1 MPKPRRI
8 KRLLVAN
15 RGEIALRVIRTCREM
30 SIEPDALYSDADR
43 NALHIVQA
51 RSSYRLPGNTPQE
64 TYLNIPLI
72 VDICKRNHIDAVHP
86 GYGFLAENADF
97 AKALED
103 ENIIFVGPTSKCI
116 HDFGDKLIAKNMA
129 EKAGVRGVPGTLK
142 PVSKMEDGL
151 KALDEI
157 RLPVIIKAAA
167 GGGGRGMR
175 VVRDKDDFARAF
187 HSAQSESMGAFASD
201 KVFLEK
207 YIEEPRHIE
216 VQIMGDTHGNIVHFG
231 ERECSIQ
238 RRHQKLLEEAPSAVV
253 TEEMRHSLGEAAVKV
268 AKSGNYAGA
277 GTVEFLMD
285 RSGEFYFIEM
295 NTRLQVEHPVT
306 EQVTGT
312 DLVREQILV
321 AEGRKQSFKQKDI
334 VVRGHSIETRIN
346 AEDPL
351 RDFLPALGRIN
362 RYIPPMGNGVRLDS
376 SAYEGYTIPMHYDSL
391 VGKLITYGSDRLTAI
406 RKMQRALRE
415 FIITGVKTTIPFH
428 IYVMSHPDFVS
439 GKFSTSFVDRNFTP
453 EKIKEFITGK
463 GAEEDMRDVA
473 IASALIAY
481 LARERAHPDTQA
493 AAPQSA
499 RPDAWVTRARSNR

>member
-1 MPKPRRI
+1 MPRAKRI

-30 SIEPDALYSDADR
+30 DIQPDALYSDADR
-43 NALHIVQA
+43 NALHIVHA
-51 RSSYRLPGNTPQE
+51 RSSYRLPGSAPQD

-72 VDICKRNHIDAVHP
+72 IDICKRNGIDAVHP

-103 ENIIFVGPTSKCI
+103 EKIIFVGPTSKCI
-116 HDFGDKLIAKNMA
+116 HDYGDKLIAKNMA

-142 PVSKMEDGL
+142 PVSRLEDGL
-151 KALDEI
+151 KALRQI
-157 RLPVIIKAAA
+157 GLPVIIKAAA

-175 VVRDKDDFARAF
+175 VVRREDEFAKSFR
-187 HSAQSESMGAFASD
+187 SAQSESMGAFASD

-216 VQIMGDTHGNIVHFG
+216 VQIMGDKHGNVVHFG

-238 RRHQKLLEEAPSAVV
+238 RRHQKLIEEAPSAVV
-253 TEEMRHSLGEAAVKV
+253 TEEMRHALGEAAVKV
-268 AKSGNYAGA
+268 AKSGNYVGA
-277 GTVEFLMD
+277 GTVEFLLD
-285 RSGEFYFIEM
+285 RNGEFFFIEM

-306 EQVTGT
+306 EQVTGV

-321 AEGRKQSFKQKDI
+321 AEGKKQSYRQEDI

-346 AEDPL
+346 AEDPM
-351 RDFLPALGRIN
+351 RDFLPALGKLN

-391 VGKLITYGSDRLTAI
+391 VGKLITYGIDRETAI
-406 RKMQRALRE
+406 RKMRRALRE

-428 IYVMSHPDFVS
+428 IYVMSHPDFVK
-439 GKFSTSFVDRNFTP
+439 GQFSTSFVDRNFTP
-453 EKIKEFITGK
+453 EKIKEFISGK
-463 GAEEDMRDVA
+463 DAEEDMRDVA

-481 LARERAHPDTQA
+481 LARERAHSDSQA
-493 AAPQSA
+493 GPEQTTRLS
-499 RPDAWVTRARSNR
+499 PWVTRARSGR